1 MENNGINNAQGL
13 SLAQAAEETNTAE
26 GNPTDVAQNA
36 FSRMFFSLIQRIMN
50 EANSNSNSGA

>member
-13 SLAQAAEETNTAE
+13 SLAQAAEETNTTQTSQSDAAE
-26 GNPTDVAQNA
+26 NA
-36 FSRMFFSLIQRIMN
+36 FARIFFSLVQRIMN